1 MLISA
6 RVCLSIVM
14 RMPLCKHNGLSI
26 VHDQERIGGA
36 LPEHPPRRIEA
47 LVRQLECAVMDRDAG
62 LSAQD
67 MMGSRRVV
75 RSHVHRRHEPAGLVC
90 PDRQQRHARR
100 AKPLADEREMIPESR
115 VAREI
120 NFPANCFDQVAA
132 PQSPIAIQNRAC

>member
-1 MLISA
+1 MQ
-6 RVCLSIVM
+6 
-14 RMPLCKHNGLSI
+14 LCQRNGLSI
-26 VHDQERIGGA
+26 VHHQERIGGA
-36 LPEHPPRRIEA
+36 LPEDPPRCIET
-47 LVRQLECAVMDRDAG
+47 LIRQLECAVMDRDAS

-75 RSHVHRRHEPAGLVC
+75 RSHMHRRHEPAGLVC
-90 PDRQQRHARR
+90 PDREQRHAWR
-100 AKPLADEREMIPESR
+100 AKPLPDEREMIAESR

>member
-1 MLISA
+1 MSSAPPTMLISA

-14 RMPLCKHNGLSI
+14 RMPLCQRNGLSI
-26 VHDQERIGGA
+26 VHYQERIGGA
-36 LPEHPPRRIEA
+36 PPEEPPRCIEA
-47 LVRQLECAVMDRDAG
+47 LIRQLECAVMDRDAG

-75 RSHVHRRHEPAGLVC
+75 RSHMHRRHEPTGLVC

-100 AKPLADEREMIPESR
+100 AKPLPDEREMIAESR

-120 NFPANCFDQVAA
+120 NHPADRFD
-132 PQSPIAIQNRAC
+132 